1 MSVKHQLTAITSIRA
16 VGNGS
21 FLIGFLNPPKVIRQE
36 KKGGKGK
43 LQVAKK
49 PQRRRLSLKGFSVT
63 EKCTALPLTFPKCHD
78 VIYSK

>member
-1 MSVKHQLTAITSIRA
+1 MSVKQQLAAITSIRA

-21 FLIGFLNPPKVIRQE
+21 FLICFLNPPKVIRQE
-36 KKGGKGK
+36 KKEGGE

-49 PQRRRLSLKGFSVT
+49 QQRRRLRLKGFSVT

-78 VIYSK
+78 VIYYK